1 MFISCNGRRLAG
13 NDIFRILK
21 SYADLAE
28 VPISP
33 HRVRHG
39 AITAHLDASNGNI
52 RVAQSLSRHKDPG
65 TLMIY
70 DDNRHQLQRQATRE
84 LGDLL
89 DVVIN

>member
-13 NDIFRILK
+13 SDIFRILK

-33 HRVRHG
+33 HRVKRS
-39 AITAHLDASNGNI
+39 AITAYLDASDGNA
-52 RVAQSLSRHKDPG
+52 RVAQSLSRHKDPR
-65 TLMIY
+65 TLMIIVMY
-70 DDNRHQLQRQATRE
+70 HQLQYQAKKE

-89 DVVIN
+89 NDN